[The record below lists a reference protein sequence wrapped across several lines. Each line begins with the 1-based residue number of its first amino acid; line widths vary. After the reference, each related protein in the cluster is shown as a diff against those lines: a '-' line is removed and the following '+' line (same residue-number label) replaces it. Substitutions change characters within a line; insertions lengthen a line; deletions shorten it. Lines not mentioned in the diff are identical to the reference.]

1 MAPAERKER
10 KTKPDLVT
18 RDYTIHLSKMVHKTT
33 FKKKAPRAIKAI
45 RKFAEKAMGTKDVR
59 IDSKLN
65 QHVWA
70 TGVRKVSRIRCM
82 RFDSHLIAFFHYLLT
97 FSCLFSFCSQT
108 PTRVRV
114 RLSRKRNEDEEAD
127 EKLYTL
133 AQLVEVSTFKG
144 LQTENVEA

>member
-1 MAPAERKER
+1 MAPVDRKER

-33 FKKKAPRAIKAI
+33 FKKRAPRAIKAI
-45 RKFAEKAMGTKDVR
+45 KKFAQKAMGTKDVR

-65 QHVWA
+65 QHVWS
-70 TGVRKVSRIRCM
+70 TGVRK
-82 RFDSHLIAFFHYLLT
+82 
-97 FSCLFSFCSQT
+97 T